1 METTERRPASER
13 GVTAPLGT
21 QVSQARA
28 IRARFR
34 ALPGGTIT
42 WRIGVTF
49 VGLAIVAVGII
60 LLPLPGPGWLIIF
73 AGLGV
78 LATEYTWAASL
89 LAFARRY
96 VMAWT
101 RWALRQNL
109 LVRMCI
115 GVAGLLIVAGAILL
129 SWYLYRMS

>member
-1 METTERRPASER
+1 METTESRPTSEH
-13 GVTAPLGT
+13 GVTAPLGRLAT
-21 QVSQARA
+21 RA
-28 IRARFR
+28 GAVRARFR
-34 ALPGGTIT
+34 ALPGGTIA

-49 VGLAIVAVGII
+49 VGVAIVAVGII

-78 LATEYTWAASL
+78 LATEYAWASNL

-96 VMAWT
+96 VLGWT

-109 LVRMCI
+109 LVRM
-115 GVAGLLIVAGAILL
+115 GVGLAGLLIVAGAILL
-129 SWYLYRMS
+129 SWYLYQLN